1 MKSLLIYLGTF
12 ALSNCARM
20 RGFISEQPI
29 TIDTGSISQIPFSST
44 YQTYQIPTSSI
55 YSSYPY
61 NGNIGQVYAMIP
73 QMQIPTINYAQ
84 TLAGFSGVENLTSN
98 SVSTNSQN
106 SIANTSAS
114 NGSNAN
120 TSMNNNAVSTTING
134 VSVQPSSDLFRT
146 ISG

>member
-1 MKSLLIYLGTF
+1 MKSILIYLGAF

-29 TIDTGSISQIPFSST
+29 TIERGSISQIPISS
-44 YQTYQIPTSSI
+44 TYQIPTPSI
-55 YSSYPY
+55 YSTYPY
-61 NGNIGQVYAMIP
+61 NGNIGQVYAMLP

-84 TLAGFSGVENLTSN
+84 TLAGFSGVENLASN

-120 TSMNNNAVSTTING
+120 TSMNNNAVSSTVNG
-134 VSVQPSSDLFRT
+134 VSVLPSTDFFPVVT
-146 ISG
+146 G